1 MSSFAAAD
9 PAAAPPTAL
18 GAPHHRVPLSPPAL
32 ERAAQRFGTPFQL
45 YDERAIRENA
55 RHLIAAFA
63 SRFPGFRQHFA
74 VKALPNPAV
83 LKALMLEGCGLDCS
97 STSELY
103 IADQLGCPGDHVCF
117 TSNFTSRG
125 DLAVAARQGV
135 TINLDDVSLVAEL
148 ARATAPAAEG
158 GTGTGFPE
166 LISFRLNPGV
176 GRTDS
181 KTLSN
186 VLGGPNAKFG
196 VAHFQITEAYRL
208 AIAAGAT
215 RFGIHMMTGSCVMS
229 DAYWEESLGRML
241 DTVAALRAELGIEFE
256 YINVGGGLG
265 IPYRP
270 EQSRVDVEGLV
281 RRMRAVFDAKLK
293 EHAMPEPV
301 LHMENGRYMTGP
313 YGWLVTR
320 CHAVKR
326 SYATYY
332 GLDACMANLMR
343 PGMYGSYHHITV
355 PGRDPSAAVA
365 EDAVRAAAAAE
376 SKDSKDEAAGSS
388 SAAAAAAAAAA
399 ADAAPVETEVAN
411 IVGTLCENNDWFAKD
426 RLVPKAAVGDLFV
439 IHETGAHSHSMG
451 FQYNGKL
458 RAPELLLR
466 AETGKLELIRE
477 RETIEGLFSNC
488 VMPEDFK

>member
-1 MSSFAAAD
+1 MSSFADQKNDVSKDGDA
-9 PAAAPPTAL
+9 
-18 GAPHHRVPLSPPAL
+18 GAIGRPHHTVPVTLPQL
-32 ERAAQRFGTPFQL
+32 EAIAKEHGTPFQL
-45 YDERAIRENA
+45 YDEGAIRANA
-55 RHLIAAFA
+55 KALIASFTEH
-63 SRFPGFRQHFA
+63 FPGFRQHFA
-74 VKALPNPAV
+74 VKALPNPAI
-83 LKALMLEGCGLDCS
+83 LKILMEEGCGLDCS
-97 STSELY
+97 STSELH
-103 IADQLGCPGDHVCF
+103 IAAKLGCEGDHVCF
-117 TSNFTSRG
+117 TSNFTSRD
-125 DLAVAARQGV
+125 DLRIAAQQGV

-148 ARATAPAAEG
+148 ARATQGTEG
-158 GTGTGFPE
+158 GDDAIGFPE

-186 VLGGPNAKFG
+186 VLGGPDAKFG
-196 VAHFQITEAYRL
+196 VAHFQIVEAYRQ
-208 AIAAGAT
+208 AIACGAK

-241 DTVAALRAELGIEFE
+241 DTVAALRTELGIEFE

-270 EQSRVDVEGLV
+270 EQSSVDVPSLV
-281 RRMRAVFDAKLK
+281 VRMRKVFDEKIA
-293 EHAMPEPV
+293 EHGMPEPV

-313 YGWLVTR
+313 FGWLVAR

-332 GLDACMANLMR
+332 GLDACMSNLMR

-355 PGRDPSAAVA
+355 PAHDPSACDPNA
-365 EDAVRAAAAAE
+365 EPPQGEKTAL
-376 SKDSKDEAAGSS
+376 
-388 SAAAAAAAAAA
+388 
-399 ADAAPVETEVAN
+399 AN
-411 IVGTLCENNDWFAKD
+411 VVGTLCENNDWFAKD
-426 RLVPKAAVGDLFV
+426 RALPKGVQVGDLFV

-466 AETGKLELIRE
+466 ASEDVTRGEPKVDLIRH
-477 RETIEGLFSNC
+477 RETIESLFANC
-488 VMPEDFK
+488 VMPNGLN